1 MKSIF
6 LNDLEFYKA
15 CFNMISPLIG
25 ICDVTYCT
33 ISIWFH
39 KLYLSFN
46 YLCAIYQ
53 ESYALY
59 LNNKIDLILGLKGIV
74 ISPVSHLFYC
84 YDIRELPYWISQGNV
99 FVSFD
104 KIFNYIL
111 AFENLINYHINQN
124 LEDYGYL
131 INILEQSFIDVPA
144 LIY

>member
-15 CFNMISPLIG
+15 CFNMISPLDWDMWMLRIAQYQFG
-25 ICDVTYCT
+25 
-33 ISIWFH
+33 SM

-84 YDIRELPYWISQGNV
+84 YDIRS
-99 FVSFD
+99 
-104 KIFNYIL
+104 
-111 AFENLINYHINQN
+111 YHI
-124 LEDYGYL
+124 G
-131 INILEQSFIDVPA
+131 
-144 LIY
+144 